1 MSNNI
6 VGLTSYNGILR
17 EGREKETWPPET
29 ISLCLCAPCY
39 YILITVGLYPCH
51 YTAVTN
57 HTGHTFYKRFPIKG
71 TNRMV
76 YALYNET
83 NGLNIILVHLI

>member
-17 EGREKETWPPET
+17 GGREIETWPPET

-39 YILITVGLYPCH
+39 YILITVGLYSCTLVITQQLLTTRVIH
-51 YTAVTN
+51 FTN
-57 HTGHTFYKRFPIKG
+57 DF
-71 TNRMV
+71 
-76 YALYNET
+76 L
-83 NGLNIILVHLI
+83 